1 MDPWAIATGQPLVW
15 TGSSDRFSRKESN
28 HSVIPQA
35 ELLGIKQLV
44 EQGKLQSKNYVDLI
58 PGSYPPMVQEGTS
71 PEECRAIEQQV
82 GSEMQSEGGR
92 PSHQESPEAAPPM
105 VVEAR

>member
-1 MDPWAIATGQPLVW
+1 MRP
-15 TGSSDRFSRKESN
+15 SSCAHPVTEERLQLN
-28 HSVIPQA
+28 VTPHG

-44 EQGKLQSKNYVDLI
+44 EHGKLQSKSYIDST
-58 PGSYPPMVQEGTS
+58 PESYPPMVQEGTS